1 MTVKM
6 DTEQATPR
14 SLLRATKVGVDR
26 LGYGSPQAV
35 RQAILE
41 GSFPLPLYKRINS
54 GSSPWLVRS
63 DEVDDFIDNLAPS
76 KVA

>member
-1 MTVKM
+1 MTATM
-6 DTEQATPR
+6 DIEETTPR

-26 LGYGSPQAV
+26 LGYGGPQAV
-35 RQAILE
+35 RQSILE

-63 DEVDDFIDNLAPS
+63 DEVDDFIDSLAPT